1 MTEQPISHPL
11 VIVLARN
18 VQHLA
23 FKRGWSPGR
32 LARELGVTSNTLT
45 RVRLG
50 RSRYIDPEVFA
61 ALLDVFDCE
70 PNDLLTRQPDID
82 YSAPTEQ
89 D

>member
-1 MTEQPISHPL
+1 MTEQINPHPL

-18 VQHLA
+18 VQHMA
-23 FKRGWSPGR
+23 FKRGWSPSR
-32 LARELGVTSNTLT
+32 LSRELGVTSHTLT

-61 ALLDVFDCE
+61 ALLDVFNCE
-70 PNDLLTRQPDID
+70 PNDLLLRQPDID
-82 YSAPTEQ
+82 YTASTEQ